1 MSRKSCNGS
10 LIELVNAKKRLV
22 PVLKINRPP
31 YTVDPL
37 HEGGGGWSDE
47 GFPERT
53 GEIAHP
59 RERVGRSLDR

>member
-37 HEGGGGWSDE
+37 HEGGGGAGLTRDSQSE
-47 GFPERT
+47 QGKSHILASELV
-53 GEIAHP
+53 E
-59 RERVGRSLDR
+59 V